1 MFCFKRNLAAPRYS
15 SNKFGSTLGLHKLS
29 TLRFVKW
36 HFLSFVFKF
45 FVPNLFLSLNSSN
58 KPYCIS
64 VCYIKSVVYQEE
76 HDDWCLCFLRLITW
90 TDCAIQGRLRHVG
103 AICFM
108 FQPLECKFRQME
120 CKFQPMER
128 RIHRHEIFFTSGRN
142 NCSIGAQQLQHRGA
156 AIAAKGRSNCGT
168 GVQQFPAAYIIPN
181 YYRHRARRQAD
192 KSTGGLH
199 RQFYK
204 KYKLCVISLQ
214 TFI

>member
-1 MFCFKRNLAAPRYS
+1 MFLPPIFS
-15 SNKFGSTLGLHKLS
+15 I
-29 TLRFVKW
+29 
-36 HFLSFVFKF
+36 
-45 FVPNLFLSLNSSN
+45 
-58 KPYCIS
+58 KPYCVS
-64 VCYIKSVVYQEE
+64 VTYEELTGFQEE
-76 HDDWCLCFLRLITW
+76 HDDDWCLCFLLFITR
-90 TDCAIQGRLRHVG
+90 TDCAIQGKLRHAG

-128 RIHRHEIFFTSGRN
+128 RIHRHETFFTSGPN
-142 NCSIGAQQLQHRGA
+142 NCSIGAQQLRQRGV
-156 AIAAKGRSNCGT
+156 AIAAKGCSNFHRLTSSPTITAIGQ
-168 GVQQFPAAYIIPN
+168 GV
-181 YYRHRARRQAD
+181 RRQTD